1 MNEGKFS
8 ILNSLRL
15 SITML
20 TRIPLGMEASST
32 RDWSFCPAFFP
43 LVGALTSLV
52 SSIPFLLF
60 ANFAEP
66 PIPGGFVTGF
76 CAIAYVAIGVWFT
89 RGLHLDGFCDSV
101 DAFSAMGCDK
111 ARRLEIMKD
120 PHPGSTAVAALVLLL
135 ILKIFA
141 VYWMVSGM
149 QACGPLPI
157 GNMLA
162 AALVLALACMFSRLG
177 ISLLSYLGGYPREN
191 GTAAMIVGRTSL
203 PATIVAAATVVL
215 SAAFLMNRFFACNP
229 PLCIAVVA
237 VLAANTIYW
246 LLASKAAIG
255 GVTGDILGASC
266 ETLEC
271 SLLLLF
277 GFYISAIPVSPSTI

>member
-1 MNEGKFS
+1 MKDDKFS
-8 ILNSLRL
+8 LYDSLAL
-15 SITML
+15 SVTLL
-20 TRIPLGMEASST
+20 TRIPMPMRKAGAA
-32 RDWSFCPAFFP
+32 DWSFTPAFFP
-43 LVGALTSLV
+43 LTGALTSAV
-52 SSIPFLLF
+52 SSIPLLLF
-60 ANFAEP
+60 ANFAEAP
-66 PIPGGFVTGF
+66 TGRAECVAAF

-89 RGLHLDGFCDSV
+89 RGLHLDGLCDSV

-141 VYWMVSGM
+141 VYWMLSGM
-149 QACGPLPI
+149 QAGVSLAT
-157 GNMLA
+157 GNTVAMA
-162 AALVLALACMFSRLG
+162 LALACMLSRLG
-177 ISLLSYLGGYPREN
+177 MSFLSYLGRYPREN

-203 PATIVAAATVVL
+203 PATIVAAATVAL
-215 SAAFLMNRFFACNP
+215 SAILLLDRFFTCGPYLWVAI
-229 PLCIAVVA
+229 IAVF
-237 VLAANTIYW
+237 AANTIYW

-255 GVTGDILGASC
+255 GVTGDILGACC

-277 GFYISAIPVSPSTI
+277 GIYISAIPVAPSTF